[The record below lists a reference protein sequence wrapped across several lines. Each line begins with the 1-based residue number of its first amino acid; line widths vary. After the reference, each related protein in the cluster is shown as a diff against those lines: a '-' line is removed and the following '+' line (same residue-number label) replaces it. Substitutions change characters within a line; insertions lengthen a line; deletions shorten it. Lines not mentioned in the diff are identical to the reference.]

1 MEKKK
6 SLIIV
11 IAVVVVVLI
20 AGLVVTNMMGKEDKY
35 PSRDINMVV
44 PWNPGGSTDLTGRAL
59 ADAMGKSLGTNIV
72 VTNTPGSGGSVGSLT
87 VMKAEKDGYNVLANG
102 MLALTSMPVLGYT
115 ETTQRDWDYYLA
127 TFTPNVLAVKADSP
141 YQTAQDLLDAMKA
154 NPGEITDGTGGMGSG
169 GHIGIEV
176 LCAATGLTY
185 KHVPYEGGGKAVTA
199 ALAGE
204 VDFTSQLLV
213 EMQDMFVS
221 GDMRA
226 LANFTENDI
235 TLENGTVIPSILK
248 FAPELA
254 DRMPM
259 GETTGIAVPKGQPD
273 YVYEALDKAFD
284 EAVKNED
291 FLSFCKTKGFI
302 VNTMGRAEAEPYIEK
317 LASTVTW
324 TLYDCGVATISPEEF
339 DIPRA

>member
-6 SLIIV
+6 SILIVAAI
-11 IAVVVVVLI
+11 VVVVVVAGLI
-20 AGLVVTNMMGKEDKY
+20 ATNFFNKEDKY

-59 ADAMGKSLGTNIV
+59 ADAMGKNMGCNIV
-72 VTNTPGSGGSVGSLT
+72 VTNTPGSGGSVGTLT
-87 VMKAEKDGYNVLANG
+87 VMKAEKDGYNILANG
-102 MLALTSMPVLGYT
+102 MLSLSTLPVLGYAD
-115 ETTQRDWDYYLA
+115 TTPKDWDFYLA
-127 TFTPNVLAVKADSP
+127 TFTPNVLAVRKDSP

-169 GHIGIEV
+169 GHVGIEV
-176 LCAATGLTY
+176 LCATTGLQY

-213 EMQDMFVS
+213 EMQDMFIS

-226 LANFTENDI
+226 LANFSAEDI

-248 FAPELA
+248 VVPELA
-254 DRMPM
+254 DRLPM
-259 GETTGIAVPKGQPD
+259 GETTGIAVPKGQPE
-273 YVYEALDKAFD
+273 YVTAALSKSFSEALQ
-284 EAVKNED
+284 NPD
-291 FLSFCKTKGFI
+291 FLAFCKTKGFL
-302 VNTMGRAEAEPYIEK
+302 VNGMQGEEAAAYMDK
-317 LASTVTW
+317 LSSTVTW
-324 TLYDCGVATISPEEF
+324 TLYDCGVATISPEKF
-339 DIPRA
+339 GISR